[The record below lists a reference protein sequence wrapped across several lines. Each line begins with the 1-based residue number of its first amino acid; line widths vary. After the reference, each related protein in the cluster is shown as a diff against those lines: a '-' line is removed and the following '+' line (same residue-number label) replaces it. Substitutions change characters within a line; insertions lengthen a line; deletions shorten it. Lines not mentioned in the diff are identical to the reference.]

1 MLNISKNSIRHR
13 VNQED
18 FRSFKEVEA
27 PRRMYKRTH
36 ILLILLGFFLI
47 LTLLPWTQN
56 IRARGYVTTLRPD
69 QRPQSIHSVIAG
81 RVEKWHVQEGDR
93 VQKGDTLLFI
103 SEIKDDYFDPNLI
116 ERTDEQI
123 QAKNMSMQSYEEK
136 VSAMRRQ
143 VEALRKIRTLKQE
156 QNRNK
161 IQQAKLKIRSDSID
175 YEAAIIN
182 LQIAE
187 NQFARYEELYEQGL
201 KSLTDYE
208 ARKLKL
214 QEAQAK
220 AISAENKLL
229 TTRNELINAELDL
242 VNVDNEFQDKIAKAQ
257 SELYASLSSQFGT
270 EAEISKLENQL
281 SNYNIR
287 NELYYVRAP
296 QDGYITKARTT
307 GLGEVIKEGT
317 EIVSIMPANY
327 QLAVEMYVKPLDL
340 PLISTGSEVR
350 FVFDGWPF
358 IVFSGWPSL
367 SVGTYGGVVVAI
379 DNFAS
384 DNGKYRMLVAPDPD
398 DEPWP
403 EALRVGSGAS
413 GFALLKEV
421 PIWYEIWRNIN
432 GFPPDYYENTAQNQ
446 TVSDEK

>member
-1 MLNISKNSIRHR
+1 
-13 VNQED
+13 
-18 FRSFKEVEA
+18 
-27 PRRMYKRTH
+27 
-36 ILLILLGFFLI
+36 
-47 LTLLPWTQN
+47 
-56 IRARGYVTTLRPD
+56 
-69 QRPQSIHSVIAG
+69 
-81 RVEKWHVQEGDR
+81 
-93 VQKGDTLLFI
+93 
-103 SEIKDDYFDPNLI
+103 
-116 ERTDEQI
+116 
-123 QAKNMSMQSYEEK
+123 
-136 VSAMRRQ
+136 
-143 VEALRKIRTLKQE
+143 
-156 QNRNK
+156 
-161 IQQAKLKIRSDSID
+161 
-175 YEAAIIN
+175 
-182 LQIAE
+182 
-187 NQFARYEELYEQGL
+187 LYEQGL